1 MYICI
6 MYVCMYCVCMCVC
19 VNMQSIVKC
28 SFDAVNDKSNLTL
41 VVHIHSKELRIVV
54 IFTSPSLYDNLQL
67 YSIQLIQTDTTGM
80 LNAMGTA
87 VPPPPPLT
95 GNVDPS
101 KIDEIRRT
109 IYVGNLNTS
118 VSVRESLRMQPRV

>member
-1 MYICI
+1 
-6 MYVCMYCVCMCVC
+6 
-19 VNMQSIVKC
+19 
-28 SFDAVNDKSNLTL
+28 
-41 VVHIHSKELRIVV
+41 
-54 IFTSPSLYDNLQL
+54 
-67 YSIQLIQTDTTGM
+67 M

-109 IYVGNLNTS
+109 IYVGNLNTT
-118 VSVRESLRMQPRV
+118 VSCAHIQGRERGKCEGEDECEGLGKE

>member
-1 MYICI
+1 
-6 MYVCMYCVCMCVC
+6 
-19 VNMQSIVKC
+19 
-28 SFDAVNDKSNLTL
+28 
-41 VVHIHSKELRIVV
+41 
-54 IFTSPSLYDNLQL
+54 
-67 YSIQLIQTDTTGM
+67 M

-109 IYVGNLNTS
+109 IYVGNLNTTVS
-118 VSVRESLRMQPRV
+118 CAHVQGRESVRERGKCEGEDECEGAGEV

>member
-1 MYICI
+1 MYIC
-6 MYVCMYCVCMCVC
+6 MYYVCTYVC
-19 VNMQSIVKC
+19 VNMQSIVKR
-28 SFDAVNDKSNLTL
+28 SLDAVNEKSNLTL
-41 VVHIHSKELRIVV
+41 VAHIHLKELRIVV
-54 IFTSPSLYDNLQL
+54 IFISPSLYDNLQL
-67 YSIQLIQTDTTGM
+67 YFIQLTQTDTTGM

-118 VSVRESLRMQPRV
+118 VSVGEGLRVQPRA

>member
-1 MYICI
+1 MYD
-6 MYVCMYCVCMCVC
+6 VCTYVC

-28 SFDAVNDKSNLTL
+28 SLDAVNHKPNLTL
-41 VVHIHSKELRIVV
+41 VVHIHLKELRIVV
-54 IFTSPSLYDNLQL
+54 IFTSLSLYDNLQL
-67 YSIQLIQTDTTGM
+67 YSIQLTQTDTTGM

-118 VSVRESLRMQPRV
+118 VSERENLSM